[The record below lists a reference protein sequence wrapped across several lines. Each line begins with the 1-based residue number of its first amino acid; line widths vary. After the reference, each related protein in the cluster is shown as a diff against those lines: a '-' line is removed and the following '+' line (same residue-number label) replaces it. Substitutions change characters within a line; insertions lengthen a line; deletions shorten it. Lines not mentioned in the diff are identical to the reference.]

1 MTFICRNVKNE
12 CETRLRN
19 KLAKLSKTIWNFR
32 KIKSCHIRAKEI
44 LSICAREKREKREK
58 TIPWFGLE
66 IKISL
71 KRHRQTRWPPS
82 ISLPGPDGQE
92 SFAIRQGSGWP
103 LTWKTSAE
111 WSLCSLTFPLIKLS
125 RFFFPGRR
133 RRKIGQFFF
142 MQLAGFYYS
151 TTKLVRVAKLL

>member
-44 LSICAREKREKREK
+44 LSICVWEKREKKRRE
-58 TIPWFGLE
+58 TRFGLE
-66 IKISL
+66 IKTSL
-71 KRHRQTRWPPS
+71 KRRRQTRWPPS
-82 ISLPGPDGQE
+82 ISLPGSDGQE

-111 WSLCSLTFPLIKLS
+111 WSLCSPTFPLIKLS
-125 RFFFPGRR
+125 RFLPS
-133 RRKIGQFFF
+133 
-142 MQLAGFYYS
+142 LAEGGE
-151 TTKLVRVAKLL
+151 KLDSSFLCSWRAFTLAQQNW